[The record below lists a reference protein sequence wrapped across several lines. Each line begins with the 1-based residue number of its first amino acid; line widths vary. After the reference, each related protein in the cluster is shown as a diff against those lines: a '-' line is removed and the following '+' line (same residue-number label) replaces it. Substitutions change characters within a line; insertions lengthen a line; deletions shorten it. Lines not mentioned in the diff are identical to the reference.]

1 MEIHE
6 KFCNPHLF
14 SFSDFQLQFV
24 YAYFTYA
31 ATLSTYTDDVTKMVM
46 YRKFNTNCFTGILS
60 EKSGLSL
67 TSFKNFY

>member
-31 ATLSTYTDDVTKMVM
+31 ATLSTDTDDVTKMVM
-46 YRKFNTNCFTGILS
+46 YRIFNTNF
-60 EKSGLSL
+60 
-67 TSFKNFY
+67 FYRHFERKIWTLFDEF